1 MWLKKQQESR
11 KTPIREIHLT
21 AGRSSYIILRNRCH
35 ERIEDEA
42 GTTKR
47 TAQTAKA
54 AKRESREQNMTE
66 NRVYNFSAGP
76 SVMPEAV
83 LQRARD
89 ELMNYHG
96 TGMSV
101 MEMSHRSPA
110 FAEIF
115 TEAKDKFRSL
125 LRVPE
130 SHEILFLQGGATLQF
145 AAIPMNLMEGKTA
158 DYAVTGNFSKKAA
171 KEAEKYGT
179 VRIACDTSDCGHNRI
194 PAQEEL
200 KLNPDAKYFYYCAN
214 NTIYGT
220 EWQYV
225 PETAAPLVC
234 DMSSDILSRTL
245 DVSRYGLIYAGAQKN
260 MAPAGLTV
268 VIVEK
273 ALAGRELPY
282 TPQIMSY
289 ETMIRHDSL
298 LNTPPCWCIYMLSLV
313 LDWLKEQG
321 GVEGMEQRKKERAK
335 LVYDCLEESRLFH
348 AHAQPGSRSDM
359 NVTFRTGDA
368 NLDAEFIAFAAQRG
382 LVNLKGH
389 KVAGGMR
396 ASLYNAMPMKGA
408 EELVK
413 TIKEFERNHV

>member
-1 MWLKKQQESR
+1 MV
-11 KTPIREIHLT
+11 IR
-21 AGRSSYIILRNRCH
+21 
-35 ERIEDEA
+35 
-42 GTTKR
+42 
-47 TAQTAKA
+47 
-54 AKRESREQNMTE
+54 MTE
-66 NRVYNFSAGP
+66 NRVYNFSPGP
-76 SVMPEAV
+76 STMPEPV
-83 LQRARD
+83 LQRART
-89 ELMNYHG
+89 ELMNYRG
-96 TGMSV
+96 SGMSV
-101 MEMSHRSPA
+101 MEMSHRSPV
-110 FAEIF
+110 FTEIF
-115 TEAKDKFRSL
+115 TETKEKFREM

-145 AAIPMNLMEGKTA
+145 AAIPMNLMEGGTA
-158 DYAVTGNFSKKAA
+158 DYAVTGNFSNKAA

-179 VRIACDTSDCGHNRI
+179 VHLACSTADTGHNRI
-194 PAQEEL
+194 PGQEEL
-200 KLNPDAKYFYYCAN
+200 SLTPGAKYFYYCAN

-234 DMSSDILSRTL
+234 DMSSDILSRPV

-268 VIVEK
+268 VIVDK

-289 ETMIRHDSL
+289 AMMIKHDSL

-321 GVEGMEQRKKERAK
+321 GVEGMEQWKKQRAK
-335 LVYDCLEESRLFH
+335 LLYDCLDESRLFH
-348 AHAQPGSRSDM
+348 PHALPGSRSDM
-359 NVTFRTGDA
+359 NVTFRTDSA
-368 NLDAEFIAFAAQRG
+368 ELDAEFIRFAAERG

-396 ASLYNAMPMKGA
+396 ASIYNAMPMEG
-408 EELVK
+408 VK
-413 TIKEFERNHV
+413 LLADTIKEFERNHV